1 MTEQDLCPEPDCK
14 VDFNDP
20 NVETEMCSDCFYNHR
35 SQNPECTCQKC
46 GDMRADYCPQCG
58 KQNVYVEGGDS
69 IIRQLVESGQ
79 LSRRYLQ

>member
-1 MTEQDLCPEPDCK
+1 MTTEQDLCPEPDCK

-46 GDMRADYCPQCG
+46 GDMSVP
-58 KQNVYVEGGDS
+58 
-69 IIRQLVESGQ
+69 
-79 LSRRYLQ
+79 